1 MFSLSS
7 SVGVA
12 TDVAMAL
19 GKTGEES
26 ILSETAIVPSLD
38 SCDPK

>member
-19 GKTGEES
+19 DKTEES